1 METKRRSGK
10 FFRRFNFAKRRF
22 AVCLRNNGSPWR
34 GFSVVL
40 WCFDMFDLEK
50 WGGERVEE
58 IDEMINFVEKS
69 AKWLR

>member
-10 FFRRFNFAKRRF
+10 FFRRFIFAKRRF
-22 AVCLRNNGSPWR
+22 AVCLRNNDSPWCD
-34 GFSVVL
+34 FSVVL

-50 WGGERVEE
+50 WDGERVKE

>member
-1 METKRRSGK
+1 MIRRG
-10 FFRRFNFAKRRF
+10 
-22 AVCLRNNGSPWR
+22 VI
-34 GFSVVL
+34 SVWFL

-50 WGGERVEE
+50 WGGERVKE